1 MEIVLCKMDHE
12 KKKIH
17 TVVSVFKRQLYLRH
31 GTFLQNFLHDEL

>member
-12 KKKIH
+12 KKIH
-17 TVVSVFKRQLYLRH
+17 TVVSVFKRQLCLRH